1 MASTTNRLPLR
12 LIETFRSVFYTP
24 IYVSVAGGFLEAQ
37 GLDVDFKTCP
47 SEFAHPLSCLN
58 RGGADIAQSGIMRS
72 IISSDW
78 GAETVPMHFAKINS
92 RDGFFILGRTGPDA
106 VPNAVPNA
114 KGEAA
119 FDWDLL
125 RGAKLIPVGF
135 SPMPWASLQFA
146 MRRHGVEPS
155 ELDLVTGL
163 DLDGAMAAFRAG
175 EAEYI
180 HVPQPAAEQL
190 LDDGSGHLAVALG
203 LENGHLAYSSFAAT
217 HHFLESQ
224 PEIVQRFTVGFANA
238 LDWLAAHDAPEVGEA
253 VAGFFP
259 QVNPELIVKSVARL
273 KAQDNWPTD
282 PTLAQPEY
290 ENLHD
295 ILVAAGLANERQ
307 PYTKVVR
314 TDIVETALASRR

>member
-1 MASTTNRLPLR
+1 LASTSNRQPLR

-24 IYVSVAGGFLEAQ
+24 IYVSVAGGFLEKE

-47 SEFAHPLSCLN
+47 PEFAHPLSALN

-92 RDGFFILGRTGPDA
+92 RDGFFVLSRTNQEPFLW
-106 VPNAVPNA
+106 
-114 KGEAA
+114 ES
-119 FDWDLL
+119 L

-146 MRRHGVEPS
+146 LRRHGVEPD

-163 DLDGAMAAFRAG
+163 SFDDGISAFREG
-175 EAEYI
+175 HAEYI
-180 HVPQPAAEQL
+180 HVPQPAAELL
-190 LDDGSGHLAVALG
+190 LDDGLGHVAAALG
-203 LENGHLAYSSFAAT
+203 PENGHLAYSSFAAT
-217 HHFLESQ
+217 NQFLDSQ
-224 PEIVQRFTVGFANA
+224 PETVQRFTIGFANT
-238 LDWLAAHDAPEVGEA
+238 LEWLAANNAQEVGQAIASFFPEVSL
-253 VAGFFP
+253 
-259 QVNPELIVKSVARL
+259 ELVVKSVARL

-282 PTLAQPEY
+282 PVLAQPEY

-295 ILVAAGLANERQ
+295 ILVAAGLAKERQ
-307 PYTKVVR
+307 PYSKVVR
-314 TDIVETALASRR
+314 TDIVDTALSSRN

>member
-1 MASTTNRLPLR
+1 MASTSNRLPLR

-24 IYVSVAGGFLEAQ
+24 IYVSVAGGFLEKE

-47 SEFAHPLSCLN
+47 PEFAHPLSALN

-92 RDGFFILGRTGPDA
+92 RDGFFVLSRTKQEPFQWESL
-106 VPNAVPNA
+106 
-114 KGEAA
+114 K
-119 FDWDLL
+119 
-125 RGAKLIPVGF
+125 GAKLIPVGF

-146 MRRHGVEPS
+146 LRRHGVEPE

-163 DLDGAMAAFRAG
+163 SFDEGISSFREG
-175 EAEYI
+175 HAEYI

-190 LDDGSGHLAVALG
+190 LDDGTGHVAAALG
-203 LENGHLAYSSFAAT
+203 PENGHLAYSSFAAT
-217 HHFLESQ
+217 NQFLDSQ

-238 LDWLAAHDAPEVGEA
+238 LEWLAANDAQEVGEA
-253 VAGFFP
+253 IASFFP
-259 QVNPELIVKSVARL
+259 EVSLELVVKSVARL

-282 PTLAQPEY
+282 PVLAEPEY

-295 ILVAAGLANERQ
+295 ILVAAGLAKERQ
-307 PYTKVVR
+307 PYSKVVR
-314 TDIVETALASRR
+314 TDIVETALASRD